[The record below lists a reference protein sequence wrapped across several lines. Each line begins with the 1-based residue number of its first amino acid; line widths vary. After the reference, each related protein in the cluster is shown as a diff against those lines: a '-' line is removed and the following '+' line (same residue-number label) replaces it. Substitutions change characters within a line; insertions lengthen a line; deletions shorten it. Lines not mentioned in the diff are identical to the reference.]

1 MRSSL
6 TCLALACLPVALAA
20 DESRT
25 LTVGP
30 EYRKGG
36 AHRFWFGDGY
46 RDLWTTPVEL
56 PVLDLQAEAG
66 GLTPV
71 RQVGGYQTPGLALQG
86 KDGRSYTFRSL
97 DKDPSRI
104 LPAEWRNTATAKL
117 FKDQIAA
124 SHPAAEVVY
133 SSLARSLGIL
143 FPESRLVLM
152 PDAPELGAFR
162 ATFAN
167 KPGTFFQY
175 PTAGFEGALELIT
188 SQELYAK
195 WLADPGTRADARA
208 YLKARMLD
216 IVLGNWDRHRNQ
228 WHWARLADAAA
239 WQPVPEDPDQC
250 FSRYEGAAL
259 GLARSADPRF
269 LRYDAEYPGRIE
281 GLLYNGADMNRW
293 LLGGVEWP
301 VYEEVARELVA
312 GLSDDVIAQAVARM
326 PPEWQAK
333 NAATLTAE
341 IRSRR
346 DALPAFARRFYE
358 RLAGSVDVRA
368 GRSDDVASV
377 HRREDGALE
386 LALTT
391 AAAPE
396 PLFRRTFLPNETR
409 EVHLYLYAGSDRIV
423 ATGRPSGPIELH
435 VVKEGGTLAGADAP
449 GVRLAKPWKNPAPLP
464 DGVWVEPRSDGH
476 WTAPMA
482 LLWWEPD
489 IEVLFGAGFSRTAWG
504 FRRYP
509 WASLHAATISYS
521 TGEKKLKG
529 QYSGQ
534 YRLNDESLLFRTDVL
549 ASGIEHVNYFGLGN
563 ETPNS
568 DKALSRTRQDLAS
581 VFPSLRFG
589 SSRSFEAF
597 LGPEARW
604 VKSSA
609 DSDTILNQQQ
619 PLGSGEFGE
628 LLVRGGFELDSRGRQ
643 TPLTG
648 MHLAPISAGQPR
660 VPTSGVRMKAEGFY
674 APAAWDVESGFG
686 GAGGSVAGYLG
697 SQRAILALRVG
708 GAKVWGDYPWFEASD
723 LGGSAN
729 LRGFSNRR
737 FTGDASVYVNS
748 ELRFWL
754 GTRRTP
760 ILPLRWGLFAF
771 YDTGRVWLAG
781 EDSDTWH
788 YGWGG
793 GLLMQL
799 IGMPLTFNAA
809 LAVGDEGDIKFYM
822 KYGYSF

>member
-1 MRSSL
+1 MRSTL

-20 DESRT
+20 DETRT

-30 EYRKGG
+30 EYQKGG
-36 AHRFWFGDGY
+36 AHRFWFGEGY
-46 RDLWTTPVEL
+46 RELWTLPVEL
-56 PVLDLQAEAG
+56 PVLDLQGEAG

-71 RQVGGYQTPGLALQG
+71 RQVGGYQTPGLAMKG

-104 LPAEWRNTATAKL
+104 LPPEWRNTATAKL
-117 FKDQIAA
+117 FKDQVAA
-124 SHPAAEVVY
+124 GHPAAEVIY

-152 PDAPELGAFR
+152 PDVPELGAFR
-162 ATFAN
+162 ETFAN

-175 PTAGFEGALELIT
+175 PTPGFEGALEVIT

-195 WLADPGTRADARA
+195 WLDDPGTRADTRA

-216 IVLGNWDRHRNQ
+216 VVLGNWDRHRNQ
-228 WHWARLADAAA
+228 WHWARLADAPL

-269 LRYDAEYPGRIE
+269 LRYEAEYPGRIE

-301 VYEEVARELVA
+301 AYEEVARELVA
-312 GLSDDVIAQAVARM
+312 GLSDDVIARAVARM

-346 DALPAFARRFYE
+346 DALPGFARRFYE

-391 AAAPE
+391 AASPE
-396 PLFRRTFLPNETR
+396 PLFRRTFLPNETS

-435 VVKEGGTLAGADAP
+435 VIKEGGALAGADAP

-489 IEVLFGAGFSRTAWG
+489 IDFLFGAGFNRTAWG
-504 FRRYP
+504 FRKYP

-563 ETPNS
+563 ETHNS
-568 DKALSRTRQDLAS
+568 DKSLSRTQQDLAS
-581 VFPSLRFG
+581 FFPSLRFG
-589 SSRSFEAF
+589 SSRNFEAF

-604 VKSSA
+604 VKA
-609 DSDTILNQQQ
+609 PTDIDTILNQQQ
-619 PLGSGEFGE
+619 PLGTGEFGE
-628 LLVRGGFELDSRGRQ
+628 VLVRGGFELDSRGRQ

-648 MHLAPISAGQPR
+648 MQLAPISAGQPR
-660 VPTSGVRMKAEGFY
+660 VPTSGVRLKAEGFY
-674 APAAWDVESGFG
+674 APVAWDVKSGFG

-708 GAKVWGDYPWFEASD
+708 GEKLWGDYPWFEAAD
-723 LGGSAN
+723 LGGSSN
-729 LRGFSNRR
+729 VRGFSNRR
-737 FTGDASVYVNS
+737 FAGDASLYVNS

-771 YDTGRVWLAG
+771 YDTGRVWLEG
-781 EDSDTWH
+781 EDSDKWH

-793 GLLMQL
+793 GLLTQL

>member
-1 MRSSL
+1 MRSTL

-20 DESRT
+20 DETRT

-30 EYRKGG
+30 EYQKGG
-36 AHRFWFGDGY
+36 AHRFWFGEGY
-46 RDLWTTPVEL
+46 RELWTLPVEL
-56 PVLDLQAEAG
+56 PVLDLQGEAG

-71 RQVGGYQTPGLALQG
+71 RQVGGYQTPGLAMKG

-104 LPAEWRNTATAKL
+104 LPPEWRNTATAKL
-117 FKDQIAA
+117 FKDQVAA
-124 SHPAAEVVY
+124 GHPAAEVIY

-152 PDAPELGAFR
+152 PDVPELGAFR
-162 ATFAN
+162 ETFAN

-175 PTAGFEGALELIT
+175 PTPGFEGALEVIT

-195 WLADPGTRADARA
+195 WLDDPGTRADTRA

-216 IVLGNWDRHRNQ
+216 VVLGNWDRHRNQ
-228 WHWARLADAAA
+228 WHWARLADAPL

-269 LRYDAEYPGRIE
+269 LRYEEEYPGRIE

-301 VYEEVARELVA
+301 AYEEVARELVA
-312 GLSDDVIAQAVARM
+312 GLSDDVIARAVARM

-346 DALPAFARRFYE
+346 DALPGFARRFYE

-391 AAAPE
+391 AASPE
-396 PLFRRTFLPNETR
+396 PLFRRTFLPNETS

-435 VVKEGGTLAGADAP
+435 VIKEGGALAGADAP

-489 IEVLFGAGFSRTAWG
+489 IDFLFGAGFNRTAWG
-504 FRRYP
+504 FRKYP

-563 ETPNS
+563 ETHNS
-568 DKALSRTRQDLAS
+568 DKSLSRTQQDLAS
-581 VFPSLRFG
+581 FFPSLRFG
-589 SSRSFEAF
+589 SSRNFEAF

-604 VKSSA
+604 VKA
-609 DSDTILNQQQ
+609 PTDIDTILNQQQ
-619 PLGSGEFGE
+619 PLGTGEFGE
-628 LLVRGGFELDSRGRQ
+628 VLVRGGFELDSRGRQ

-648 MHLAPISAGQPR
+648 MQLAPISAGQPR
-660 VPTSGVRMKAEGFY
+660 VPTSGVRLKAEGFY
-674 APAAWDVESGFG
+674 APVAWDVKSGFG

-708 GAKVWGDYPWFEASD
+708 GEKLWGDYPWFEAAD
-723 LGGSAN
+723 LGGSSN
-729 LRGFSNRR
+729 VRGFSNRR
-737 FTGDASVYVNS
+737 FAGDASLYVNS

-771 YDTGRVWLAG
+771 YDTGRVWLEG
-781 EDSDTWH
+781 EDSDKWH

-793 GLLMQL
+793 GLLTQL